1 MSCLEPRKAG
11 MCPCIAIYK
20 KDYDRHSALRTA
32 QKTMGEMVCDKEQSM
47 DWKKRK
53 QQVMDKLLV
62 FPSKQSVESSVI
74 VSKSGSK
81 EVNTK
86 IVSFFYE
93 NCISFNVADS
103 STFACMIEE
112 SMKYAKQNLLLSDTV
127 STWQVISASAC
138 EQNWSIHWHIH
149 TKICN
154 RLDPATTEKLVYV
167 YSNSKLVAS
176 TCNADKLKMFAWDNE
191 DVEVLYCLRQG
202 GSGQALG
209 AEALRRLVAYF
220 GARRE
225 AQVAA
230 ARLSAPLP
238 TMESGKPDSG
248 SRH

>member
-1 MSCLEPRKAG
+1 MN
-11 MCPCIAIYK
+11 M
-20 KDYDRHSALRTA
+20 T
-32 QKTMGEMVCDKEQSM
+32 
-47 DWKKRK
+47 
-53 QQVMDKLLV
+53 
-62 FPSKQSVESSVI
+62 
-74 VSKSGSK
+74 
-81 EVNTK
+81 

-93 NCISFNVADS
+93 NGISFNVADS
-103 STFACMIEE
+103 SSFSCMIEE
-112 SMKYAKQNLLLSDTV
+112 SMKYAKQDPLHCDKVIQS
-127 STWQVISASAC
+127 QVISLSSI
-138 EQNWSIHWHIH
+138 ERNWSAHWHIH